1 MKKAGGYYT
10 IAIED
15 EDQGKIVGL
24 GTLFVEMKF
33 LRNCGKVSGCVYLD
47 YTKFIWFNIFS

>member
-33 LRNCGKVSGCVYLD
+33 LRGCGKVSGAC
-47 YTKFIWFNIFS
+47 FILI

>member
-15 EDQGKIVGL
+15 EVQGKIVGL

-33 LRNCGKVSGCVYLD
+33 LRSCGKVSGVCL
-47 YTKFIWFNIFS
+47 F

>member
-33 LRNCGKVSGCVYLD
+33 LRNCGKVS
-47 YTKFIWFNIFS
+47 

>member
-10 IAIED
+10 IVIED
-15 EDQGKIVGL
+15 EDNGKIVGL

-33 LRNCGKVSGCVYLD
+33 IRSCGKVNLVILLFD
-47 YTKFIWFNIFS
+47 YVSFMLVIQ